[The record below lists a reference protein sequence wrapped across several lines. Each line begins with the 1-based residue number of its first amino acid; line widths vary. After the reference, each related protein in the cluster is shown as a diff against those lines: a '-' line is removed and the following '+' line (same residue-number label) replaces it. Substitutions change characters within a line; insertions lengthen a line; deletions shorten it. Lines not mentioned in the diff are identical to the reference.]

1 VHWPKNGVLAQ
12 MPEESTV
19 RMLRWVFSRAGETL
33 LCELSLDSGAFAY
46 RLCVST
52 DDHARTFSE
61 QFGDVAKAFERQ
73 CQLES
78 ALLEEGWTL
87 DSYESAPLAV

>member
-1 VHWPKNGVLAQ
+1 MSHDT
-12 MPEESTV
+12 SV
-19 RMLRWVFSRAGETL
+19 RMLRWVFSRAGEKL
-33 LCELSLDSGAFAY
+33 RCELSLDAGAFAY
-46 RLCVST
+46 HLCVST
-52 DDHARTFSE
+52 DDRDRTFSE

-87 DSYESAPLAV
+87 DSYESAQLSA